1 MRILLLI
8 LFSISVSFSS
18 LFAQE
23 NDKKWGFGLG
33 YEYTFLSKFTN
44 EDLISQKYYGTHKI
58 NILVSYRL
66 NEKINIVSGFG
77 VSKEKFD
84 LTLGYDNWIINARD
98 TANLTIEQFAFVNIP
113 LFIEYEILSSKK
125 SYYNLMGGFNVS
137 FLKRGKQLQDHN
149 DGFYYD
155 GFYSPID
162 LYLYTGISY
171 VLHINKMK
179 TKWYLKYSLST
190 SGSILI
196 DNHARL
202 DEKFKRNMSQL
213 GFGLIVGF

>member
-1 MRILLLI
+1 MRKTIIISIIILSCLP
-8 LFSISVSFSS
+8 

-44 EDLISQKYYGTHKI
+44 EYLISQKYYGTHKI

-171 VLHINKMK
+171 VLHMNKMK